1 MNELDS
7 LIKAITNSSAKYEER
22 KQTVSIYLKEQDDT
36 YYIICNKDNFK
47 TCTFYAT
54 VKNKPYTE
62 LISKEQ
68 FNKIKESIKKWQSLH
83 KKNYC

>member
-7 LIKAITNSSAKYEER
+7 LIKTITNSSAKYEER

-62 LISKEQ
+62 TISKEQ
-68 FNKIKESIKKWQSLH
+68 FNKIKESIKK
-83 KKNYC
+83 